1 VIAVGASLLLV
12 HDDLATIALV
22 RRTLVRAGHTVGLAT
37 STADALTSAST
48 LEPDLVLLS
57 PGVEGGRGPGLL
69 GELLAG
75 HRRVLLL
82 GRGIEGYEVPVL
94 AAPFRSETLLKAVD
108 AALAAPAPM
117 DESEAVSDFY
127 EVGPAGAGSPIPQS
141 AETVDLDWTPGS
153 TGLVAEPVPLSELT
167 RDFAAVPLPSFGET
181 APPEAFD
188 AGPLLEAAPE
198 SEQSFVPP
206 EEPSTEESPAAEA
219 EATEEMVVT
228 EAVFSPEEL
237 RTALESPEPSGEQRS
252 SHPEAVLEGYDGTG
266 EFVLA
271 PPVTPVP
278 APPPSEVKPSDEGG
292 GLSEFARALEGEPP
306 TELSPESEPML
317 EVAAGAWTAATDDQ
331 LAPRGRGSNAAAI
344 LEDIAAEAR
353 AREDEARQAR
363 ESAESEQR
371 RRLLAEAEAEN
382 KAREARESS
391 AAALAARIDAEEARA
406 QAESARAARE
416 AADAARAEIE
426 RELVARRL
434 AEEEERR
441 RRTVAEARAEQEA
454 AEARRLEAE
463 ARAAQAAAEA
473 ERLRAEEAR
482 AAAQAAQ
489 ATGAA
494 EAELLATALR
504 EEAARRA
511 AELEEQVRLRAEA
524 ERRTEAEA
532 LARLEAE
539 SRALSELSRLN
550 DAVRT
555 MEEEAARA
563 RAEAESWAEREREAT
578 QAAQLATEASRSLER
593 EAAELAQRLATEQQT
608 GLEHR
613 RRSEAELQAERD
625 AAQALRREL
634 AEARAEARRVQEA
647 LAEAQRRAADAES
660 RAAQGEAARVRVE
673 AEARQREELAFRAR
687 EEAERARWEAEERL
701 RAEEERRDR
710 EARAQAEAE
719 AAQLARREAERERWA
734 VADAG
739 RVTLEELAALLFK
752 LEEGRATARLELR
765 SADALRVVWV
775 EEGRLAAAASTVS
788 TESLLDLALRDGLL
802 DASAERELRLL
813 RLPDSELLEELVQ
826 RRLVTDAE
834 LVSFVQRSTESRA
847 LEAFSEP
854 VSFYR
859 LSPDTPPPDG
869 RRAAVRPL
877 SALAAEGLKRGL
889 PAEEVQRLVPS
900 LRAVPVLLRRVDP
913 VALGLGERDRR
924 LLDAL
929 DGQRTVQ
936 QILLAAGVGAE
947 VGRKAIAVAVAL
959 GWAELRPPT
968 QAEAQEESA
977 EVALARLETRWSQAE
992 EADYFAVL
1000 GLPRSAGSDE
1010 VTRAFARLSAEYD
1023 PLRWSGHPDPR
1034 VQARAERLQTLLAEA
1049 ARALS
1054 DDTLRM
1060 AYARSLAESS
1070 ASGGRR

>member
-1 VIAVGASLLLV
+1 VGASFLLV

-22 RRTLVRAGHTVGLAT
+22 RRTLVRAGHMVELAT

-48 LEPDLVLLS
+48 LDPALVLLA

-69 GELLAG
+69 AELLRA

-82 GRGIEGYEVPVL
+82 GRGVEGYDVPVL
-94 AAPFRSETLLKAVD
+94 ATPFRAETLLQAVD
-108 AALAAPAPM
+108 GALAAPAPL
-117 DESEAVSDFY
+117 DESEPVSDFY
-127 EVGPAGAGSPIPQS
+127 EVGPAEAGMGMPHS
-141 AETVDLDWTPGS
+141 AETVDLDWTPGPAGS
-153 TGLVAEPVPLSELT
+153 VAESIPVSELT
-167 RDFAAVPLPSFGET
+167 RDYAAVPLPSFGES
-181 APPEAFD
+181 APAEAFD
-188 AGPLLEAAPE
+188 AGPLLEAALE
-198 SEQSFVPP
+198 KEPP
-206 EEPSTEESPAAEA
+206 TAAAEHPSA
-219 EATEEMVVT
+219 EDGQVVEATEEMVVT
-228 EAVFSPEEL
+228 EAVFSPEAL
-237 RTALESPEPSGEQRS
+237 RPAPEPPQAPLAGDDS
-252 SHPEAVLEGYDGTG
+252 PPDAVLEGYDGTG

-278 APPPSEVKPSDEGG
+278 SPSPVEAQPTEGG
-292 GLSEFARALEGEPP
+292 GLSEFARSLEAAPGG
-306 TELSPESEPML
+306 ELSADSEPML
-317 EVAAGAWTAATDDQ
+317 EVAAGAWTAATDHQ
-331 LAPRGRGSNAAAI
+331 LAPRGRGSNTASL

-353 AREDEARQAR
+353 AREEETRQAR
-363 ESAESEQR
+363 DTAVTEQR
-371 RRLLAEAEAEN
+371 RRVAAEAVAES
-382 KAREARESS
+382 KAREARDSS

-416 AADAARAEIE
+416 VADAARAEIE
-426 RELVARRL
+426 RELVTRRL

-441 RRTVAEARAEQEA
+441 RRTEAEARAEQEA
-454 AEARRLEAE
+454 AEARRLEAA
-463 ARAAQAAAEA
+463 ARVAQATAEA
-473 ERLRAEEAR
+473 ERVRAEEAR
-482 AAAQAAQ
+482 AAAHAAQ
-489 ATGAA
+489 AIGAA

-504 EEAARRA
+504 EEAGLRA
-511 AELEEQVRLRAEA
+511 AELEEQVRLREEA
-524 ERRTEAEA
+524 ERRAEAEA

-550 DAVRT
+550 DAVRAL
-555 MEEEAARA
+555 EEEATRA
-563 RAEAESWAEREREAT
+563 RAEAEGWAEREREAT
-578 QAAQLATEASRSLER
+578 RAAQLATEASRSLEL
-593 EAAELAQRLATEQQT
+593 EAAELARRLATEQQM
-608 GLEHR
+608 GLENL
-613 RRSEAELQAERD
+613 RRSEAELQAERE
-625 AAQALRREL
+625 AVGTLRREL
-634 AEARAEARRVQEA
+634 AEAWAEAGRVQAALVEA
-647 LAEAQRRAADAES
+647 HRRAVEAES
-660 RAAQGEAARVRVE
+660 RAAQEESARQNAQ
-673 AEARQREELAFRAR
+673 AEAQEREELALRAR
-687 EEAERARWEAEERL
+687 DEAERARWEAEERL
-701 RAEEERRDR
+701 RAEEERRER
-710 EARAQAEAE
+710 EARVQAEVE
-719 AAQLARREAERERWA
+719 AAEMARREAERARWA

-775 EEGRLAAAASTVS
+775 EEGAVAVAASTVS

-802 DASAERELRLL
+802 DAGAERELRLL
-813 RLPDSELLEELVQ
+813 RLPDSELLEELGR
-826 RRLVTDAE
+826 RRLVTDTE

-869 RRAAVRPL
+869 RRAAVRSL

-889 PAEEVQRLVPS
+889 PPDDVERLVPS

-913 VALGLGERDRR
+913 LALGLGDRDRR

-936 QILLAAGVGAE
+936 QLLLAAGVGAE
-947 VGRKAIAVAVAL
+947 AGRKAIAVAVAL
-959 GWAELRPPT
+959 GWAELRAPT
-968 QAEAQEESA
+968 EAEAQAESA
-977 EVALARLETRWSQAE
+977 EVALARLEARWSQAE

-1054 DDTLRM
+1054 DDTLRT